1 MMHRDDLPFEVV
13 EKMEAHFAEIEPGK
27 KLVFAG
33 DLPEGSAPE
42 LEDAF
47 REMSELAEASFQNGT
62 CLNCLSQMPDY
73 EIEKEDWEPAEGWQL
88 LESVADHQQCWICD
102 GCDRSGEDDPED
114 FENYPDN
121 YWNGLKGD
129 FE

>member
-1 MMHRDDLPFEVV
+1 MLHRDDLDFGIV
-13 EKMEAHFAEIEPGK
+13 ESIEAHFAEIEPGK
-27 KLVFAG
+27 KIVFAG

-62 CLNCLSQMPDY
+62 CLNCLSQMSNY
-73 EIEKEDWEPAEGWQL
+73 EIGREDWEPADGWQL

-102 GCDRSGEDDPED
+102 ACDHSREDDPED
-114 FENYPDN
+114 FENYPGD
-121 YWNGLKGD
+121 YWDGLKGD